1 MTFVDQDANSSGS
14 AGNERS
20 SRNRADKV
28 THDQPAGD
36 AGEHHVAGF
45 LARNRR
51 SVLLN
56 RVVEAEILPRL
67 ALARSRA
74 PDVNAAGPAAAVTP
88 DLVTSDDDTAHV
100 VHLLMGSEDVG
111 ALLFIETLE
120 LRGATPASLYLGI
133 ITQAARR
140 LGELWEEDRCDFAQV
155 TIGLGRLQQIVRALS
170 PSFQTAS
177 VSRSAHADTVLLLP
191 APGEQHTIGLVILA
205 EFFQRE
211 GWQVAGGPVS
221 TGYDAADLVRGAW
234 VDIAGFSI
242 GSIKHVD
249 GLTACI
255 NAVRRASR
263 NRYVGIMVGGPLF
276 LRRPDLVTRVGADTT
291 APDAPSAIRQARG
304 LLAMRAAAD

>member
-1 MTFVDQDANSSGS
+1 MPFVDQVANSPESVS
-14 AGNERS
+14 NERPT
-20 SRNRADKV
+20 RIRADQA
-28 THDQPAGD
+28 THDQPAND
-36 AGEHHVAGF
+36 AGDHNNSGF
-45 LARNRR
+45 MARNRR

-67 ALARSRA
+67 ALARSRT
-74 PDVNAAGPAAAVTP
+74 PDATPANSAAAAKPDIVT
-88 DLVTSDDDTAHV
+88 TDDDTAHIV
-100 VHLLMGSEDVG
+100 RLLMGQEDTG
-111 ALLFIETLE
+111 ALLYVEKLE
-120 LRGATPASLYLGI
+120 LRGATPASLYLGL
-133 ITQAARR
+133 ITQAARK

-177 VSRSAHADTVLLLP
+177 VARSAHADTVLLLP

-211 GWQVAGGPVS
+211 GWQIAGGPVS
-221 TGYDAADLVRGAW
+221 TGYDAAGIVRGAW
-234 VDIAGFSI
+234 VDVAGFSI
-242 GSIKHVD
+242 GSLKHVD

-255 NAVRRASR
+255 NAVRKASR